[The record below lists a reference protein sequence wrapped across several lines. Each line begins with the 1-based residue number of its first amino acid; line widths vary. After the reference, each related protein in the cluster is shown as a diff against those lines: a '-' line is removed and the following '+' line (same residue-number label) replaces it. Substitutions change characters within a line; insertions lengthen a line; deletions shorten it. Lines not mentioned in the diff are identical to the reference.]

1 MRALPKNH
9 IYNLF
14 FEKESQYLMVFRNN
28 RTYSIMLGLT
38 LCGLIWGFY
47 LLIIFPLPDTVI
59 YKSALS
65 SGFLLMGG
73 VALLAL
79 FSFLGAHET
88 LTLRQINRSM
98 IYECHSVG
106 GSKGWKK
113 RFEDFQILLIYKDL
127 EFDMLG
133 RRLNKKSIWH
143 FELIGKDEI
152 TRIPL
157 HPSSLKPF
165 YAWQEDEALAFA
177 QKIAHFMGIPLE
189 KAHQQEIVTEIHDQT
204 S

>member
-14 FEKESQYLMVFRNN
+14 FEKESQYLMTFRNN

-38 LCGLIWGFY
+38 LCGAIWGFY
-47 LLIIFPLPDTVI
+47 LILIMPLPDTVI
-59 YKSALS
+59 YKGALS
-65 SGFLLMGG
+65 NAFLLMGG

-79 FSFLGAHET
+79 FYFLSAQEN
-88 LTLRQINRSM
+88 LTLRKINRT
-98 IYECHSVG
+98 IVYECHAVG

-113 RFEDFQILLIYKDL
+113 RFENFQYLLVYKDP
-127 EFDMLG
+127 EFDTVG
-133 RRLNKKSIWH
+133 RPLNKKSIWH
-143 FELIGKDEI
+143 FELIGSAEEL
-152 TRIPL
+152 RIPL
-157 HPSSLKPF
+157 HSSTLKPF

-177 QKIAHFMGIPLE
+177 EKIAHFMGIGIE
-189 KAHQQEIVTEIHDQT
+189 RIQESAPEIHDQT

>member
-9 IYNLF
+9 TYNLF

-28 RTYSIMLGLT
+28 RTYSIILGLT
-38 LCGLIWGFY
+38 LCGAIWGFY
-47 LLIIFPLPDTVI
+47 LILILPLPDSII

-65 SGFLLMGG
+65 SAFMLMGG

-79 FSFLGAHET
+79 FYFLSANET
-88 LTLRQINRSM
+88 LTLRKINRSM
-98 IYECHSVG
+98 VYECHAVG
-106 GSKGWKK
+106 GSRGWKK
-113 RFEDFQILLIYKDL
+113 RFEDIQCLLVYKDP

-133 RRLNKKSIWH
+133 RRLSKKSIWH
-143 FELIGKDEI
+143 FELIGVDDL
-152 TRIPL
+152 RIPL
-157 HPSSLKPF
+157 NPSTLKPL

-177 QKIAHFMGIPLE
+177 EKIARFMEIRLE
-189 KAHQQEIVTEIHDQT
+189 KAELPAPEIPVEA